1 MVVEQHVDP
10 PPISLIKSKH
20 DDNLNNDFVKQQL
33 RRDPI
38 SEKSDLCEFKMTLFG
53 NGNLEELLLFVCNS
67 SMTIEDSVTMEP
79 SAKSQLLSTLGR
91 GEALCHFY
99 LLSSDV

>member
-1 MVVEQHVDP
+1 M
-10 PPISLIKSKH
+10 
-20 DDNLNNDFVKQQL
+20 
-33 RRDPI
+33 
-38 SEKSDLCEFKMTLFG
+38 SEKLDLCEFKMTLFG